1 MTAQRGRGG
10 GTFVVSDPP
19 LSGEEPEPLG
29 KAAWSILDHRIA
41 IETGVTI
48 LACERAEASDFD
60 RLDEL
65 VDRMAEVA
73 DFEEY
78 RRADIRFHIA
88 LAESA
93 RSPRLV
99 TEMTEVQGAMSDL
112 IGVDRPP

>member
-1 MTAQRGRGG
+1 M
-10 GTFVVSDPP
+10 
-19 LSGEEPEPLG
+19 LE
-29 KAAWSILDHRIA
+29 HRVA
-41 IETGVTI
+41 IETGATL
-48 LACERAEASDFD
+48 LACERAEAPDFD

-65 VDRMAEVA
+65 VDRMAEVD

-99 TEMTEVQGAMSDL
+99 SEMTEVQGAMSAS
-112 IGVDRPP
+112 DRPRSLIPTRC